1 MIYVCSL
8 RIVEFLWESIKI
20 IPFIGVIEIVSIRI
34 LFYLQE
40 EAIETDDTWF
50 NKKLLL
56 N

>member
-1 MIYVCSL
+1 MIYVCSI

-20 IPFIGVIEIVSIRI
+20 LFIGVIEIVSIRI
-34 LFYLQE
+34 LFYLEE

>member
-8 RIVEFLWESIKI
+8 RIVEFLWENIKI
-20 IPFIGVIEIVSIRI
+20 LFIGVIEIVSIRI
-34 LFYLQE
+34 LFYLEE